1 MKLILKRSFSSEHC
15 ATILGD
21 KIMINPPLIPEIT
34 RQKIYQA
41 SEKPAKAQLIKLNI
55 PAKADA

>member
-1 MKLILKRSFSSEHC
+1 
-15 ATILGD
+15 
-21 KIMINPPLIPEIT
+21 MINPPLIPEIT